1 MILDFSDIIKRLQL
15 LQKQFNETQDAT
27 QRYAI
32 LQAIDHI
39 GKVEIPA
46 TDHWLETYRKAML
59 RDKGINI

>member
-1 MILDFSDIIKRLQL
+1 MILDFSDIIERLQK

-39 GKVEIPA
+39 GKIEIPT
-46 TDHWLETYRKAML
+46 TDHWMETYRKAML
-59 RDKGINI
+59 RDKDINV